1 MIIHKAITLRPTLEV
16 NFFIPPKDLQDLRA
30 DYIAEGKILKQEMT
44 LSEDQLTRTVVT
56 NFVNEEVFL
65 DYIFGKTVKDTFSI
79 RMLYNERNQI
89 VEVLSMSDQNGKP
102 YYLHSRD

>member
-16 NFFIPPKDLQDLRA
+16 NFFISPKDLQDLRA
-30 DYIAEGKILKQEMT
+30 EYIAQGKILKQEMS

-56 NFVNEEVFL
+56 TFANEEIFL
-65 DYIFGKTVKDTFSI
+65 DYIFGKIVKDTFST
-79 RMLYNERNQI
+79 RMLYNERHQI

-102 YYLHSRD
+102 YFLHSKD